1 MALNTAHRSGGY
13 ARPDND
19 TGEHMAFEVG
29 TAVLTQAGSTSKGP
43 RAGVIEEVL
52 RGDPSPRYRVRWDDG
67 HESVLTP
74 ADGALKAAPRRRRP
88 AARTTA
94 AAKSRTTAKGRTTA
108 KKR

>member
-1 MALNTAHRSGGY
+1 
-13 ARPDND
+13 
-19 TGEHMAFEVG
+19 MAFEVG

-52 RGDPSPRYRVRWDDG
+52 RGEPSPRYRVRWDDG

-74 ADGALKAAPRRRRP
+74 TDGSLKAAPRRRRAAP
-88 AARTTA
+88 ASGA
-94 AAKSRTTAKGRTTA
+94 ATKRPPAKSRATAKGRATA